1 MVVKHIPPIK
11 ITATSLRVVLSHMVV
26 KLWDPMAHDGMGLRV
41 VLSHMLV
48 KLVILVEQNRY
59 RFESSVISYG
69 SQTVLVVSMVSV
81 SLRVVL
87 SHMVVKHRCEPRQK
101 K

>member
-1 MVVKHIPPIK
+1 
-11 ITATSLRVVLSHMVV
+11 MVV

-41 VLSHMLV
+41 VLSHMVV

-69 SQTVLVVSMVSV
+69 SQTGYFAVQEANTFESSV
-81 SLRVVL
+81 ISYGSQTQQLFITNLPKFESSVISYGSQTL
-87 SHMVVKHRCEPRQK
+87 
-101 K
+101 